1 VSWGLNH
8 GGFPIPKG
16 TDGAWHSFTDQ
27 SYEGK
32 KGDDMYYIINAGQMN
47 AFLKS
52 KWGAPD
58 FLQVGSVPQ
67 LNSIITG
74 LAEGQC
80 AIFATQKSPGHSGV
94 LKKGYKDP
102 YVEGELPLDVWKL
115 GVP

>member
-1 VSWGLNH
+1 
-8 GGFPIPKG
+8 
-16 TDGAWHSFTDQ
+16 
-27 SYEGK
+27 
-32 KGDDMYYIINAGQMN
+32 MN

-58 FLQVGSVPQ
+58 FPQVADVSQ

-74 LAEGQC
+74 LTEGQC
-80 AIFATQKSPGHSGV
+80 AIFATRQSPGHSGA
-94 LKKGYKDP
+94 LKKGYQDP